1 MGIQTEHFTKIY
13 VTLNLF
19 QGPFRSTLQ
28 RMRDEKTPC
37 VYILASHHYGS
48 LYVGVTSDLLKRLS
62 QLRGGMTP
70 GHASKYGIY
79 RLVHFEIFGTMEAAI
94 AREKQLKNWH
104 RAWKI
109 NLINDTNPHWVDLAV
124 GLGLLPIAQE

>member
-1 MGIQTEHFTKIY
+1 MGMGIQTEHFMKIY

-28 RMRDEKTPC
+28 RVRDEKTPC
-37 VYILASHHYGS
+37 VYILASKHYGS

-62 QLRGGMTP
+62 QHRGGMTP

-79 RLVHFEIFGTMEAAI
+79 RLVHFEFFGTMEAAI

-104 RAWKI
+104 RDWKV
-109 NLINDTNPHWVDLAV
+109 NLVESDNPDWRDLAPE
-124 GLGLLPIAQE
+124 LGLA